1 MVDDYGRWKE
11 NEDYSTFPQEDW
23 CDMDY
28 VANWIRSKNY
38 EPKTSMENL
47 ILMILA
53 HYDTELEC
61 TFHEDGRC
69 TYGYAIPDERPY
81 PENLMVYIPDLEAYV
96 EASGGIQEFDHM
108 A

>member
-11 NEDYSTFPQEDW
+11 NEDYSIFPQEDW

-47 ILMILA
+47 VLMILA
-53 HYDTELEC
+53 YYDDEISE
-61 TFHEDGRC
+61 HSDEH
-69 TYGYAIPDERPY
+69 GYYFSIPDERPY
-81 PENLMVYIPDLEAYV
+81 PENLMVYIPDIEAYV
-96 EASGGIQEFDHM
+96 EASGGIQEFDYK